1 MKNLIYNKTKK
12 IVLIILAF
20 AALILQLLFVFHEE
34 LEINISQNYLFYI
47 SILIMSILL
56 CITIFLFFI
65 KTKKEVIEVV
75 KEKIIYKNNEKDNND
90 DNIEIDETNNNE
102 IINKLLEDTN
112 SDYEKIISN
121 ICKEFNYVQALAYKL
136 DENNKFTSVA
146 KYAYFSDTEPLSFV
160 EGQGL
165 LGQSVKNKKQFI
177 LEDIPDDYI
186 IILSGLGN
194 GKPEQILMQPI
205 IINDKVIG
213 VLEFATFNKFSQFEK
228 ETIEEISKKIDN

>member
-1 MKNLIYNKTKK
+1 MKNLIDNKTKK

>member
-1 MKNLIYNKTKK
+1 MKNLIDNKTKK

-136 DENNKFTSVA
+136 NENNKFTSVA

>member
-1 MKNLIYNKTKK
+1 MKNLIDNKTKK

-136 DENNKFTSVA
+136 NENNKFTSVA

-165 LGQSVKNKKQFI
+165 LGQSVKNKKQFV